1 MILKIHKSGKPSR
14 EALRFKSF
22 CEEVLVHTKG
32 EWANRPFQLEP
43 WQWKDIVAPLFG
55 TMNPNGTRQYRT
67 AYISLAR
74 KNGKSELAAAVAL
87 YMLLMDGE
95 QGGEVYGAASDR
107 DQASLVFNVAADMVR
122 RSPAL
127 TLRCDLVPSTKRIID
142 RKTGSIY
149 RAIPADA
156 GGSHGFNAS
165 AVIFDEIHTQRS
177 RDLWDVLTTST
188 GARRQP
194 LVFGISTAGW
204 DRHSL
209 CYELDVYAQ
218 KVLTGVIPDPTFFAY
233 IRRADVEDDWRDEK
247 IWKDANPALG
257 KFRSIEEMRNMA
269 RRAERVPALQNTF
282 RQLYL
287 NQWTEQDERW
297 IDLAAWDAC
306 GTAVEEQELHGRHCY
321 AGLDLASKTDL
332 TALVMLFP
340 SDAGYRVLPI
350 FWIPEERMHERVR
363 RDGVPYDVWVQ
374 EGHIRTTPGNVVDYD
389 FVRRDINELGKKY
402 EIREIAIDRWNSAH
416 LQSQLKG
423 DGFEMVQFGQGFAS
437 MAAPTSELEKIILA
451 REIRHGGHPV
461 LRWNVS
467 NVAVKKDAAGNMK
480 PDKSRSSEKIDGV
493 VAMIMA
499 LGRAMVQPPEEST
512 RSVYESR
519 GMVTL

>member
-1 MILKIHKSGKPSR
+1 M
-14 EALRFKSF
+14 
-22 CEEVLVHTKG
+22 
-32 EWANRPFQLEP
+32 
-43 WQWKDIVAPLFG
+43 
-55 TMNPNGTRQYRT
+55 
-67 AYISLAR
+67 
-74 KNGKSELAAAVAL
+74 
-87 YMLLMDGE
+87 
-95 QGGEVYGAASDR
+95 
-107 DQASLVFNVAADMVR
+107 
-122 RSPAL
+122 
-127 TLRCDLVPSTKRIID
+127 
-142 RKTGSIY
+142 
-149 RAIPADA
+149 
-156 GGSHGFNAS
+156 
-165 AVIFDEIHTQRS
+165 
-177 RDLWDVLTTST
+177 TTST